1 MQKLLYNKIA
11 DPTILVRFRAI
22 PITTELKAFDDAI
35 DVYMLDPRGHIMKRW
50 LSRQSN
56 LGTVSLDYVLADQPV
71 FGKWTIRIIA
81 QGQIEENTFLVEEYY
96 QTRFEVKP
104 LPWCRLTGF

>member
-1 MQKLLYNKIA
+1 M
-11 DPTILVRFRAI
+11 RFRTI

-56 LGTVSLDYVLADQPV
+56 LGTVSLEYVLADQPV
-71 FGKWTIRIIA
+71 FGKWTIRVIA

-96 QTRFEVKP
+96 QTRFEVETSAIIRFAGLK
-104 LPWCRLTGF
+104 